1 MQGAAV
7 SADSLRAVLD
17 SVFAAPAYD
26 WVDQGHPFGWI
37 ERSWFALV
45 DFLERLRLSNP
56 LLFRIGL
63 AALILVLLAILAHA
77 SWIMLK
83 TMRHA
88 VASEVRAD
96 TGRTAARRDAEW
108 FEREADR
115 LAEGGRYVDALQAA
129 FTALALRLD
138 RLGAVRFAPSRT
150 PREYAREARLAPGD
164 RRRLQDLV
172 ATLYRHAF
180 GGEPLEDAGYRRWR
194 AAAAEAWHGAAA

>member
-17 SVFAAPAYD
+17 SVFAASAYD
-26 WVDQGHPFGWI
+26 WVEREHPFGWI

-45 DFLERLRLSNP
+45 DFIERLRTSNP

-63 AALILVLLAILAHA
+63 AALIVVLLAILAHA

-88 VASEVRAD
+88 VASEARA
-96 TGRTAARRDAEW
+96 TTERTAVRRDAEW

-115 LAEGGRYVDALQAA
+115 LADAGRYPDALQAA
-129 FTALALRLD
+129 FTALALRLEQ
-138 RLGAVRFAPSRT
+138 LGAVRFDPSRT
-150 PREYAREARLAPGD
+150 PREYARDARLAPGD
-164 RRRLQDLV
+164 RRRLQELV
-172 ATLYRHAF
+172 TTLYRHAF
-180 GGEPLEDAGYRRWR
+180 GGEPLDDRGYRRWR
-194 AAAAEAWHGAAA
+194 ANAAEAWHGAAA